1 MKNSQQ
7 LHWGEEREAIKTNGA
22 LRFTLFLMKWTPRPF
37 VYFLIHCSTFFFLIT
52 NKRAR
57 AEALLY
63 QKQLR
68 EYTHGCVPRKLSAYS
83 QLFSFALCIVEKM
96 QGWLGKVD
104 YSQIVC
110 HDDDLP
116 QLIDLLEKGR
126 GAILIGSHLGNLE
139 LLRSLSSFNQT
150 GVSRHIEVV
159 ILMEVASTKVFNQ
172 TLASINPGV
181 KVNVI
186 DASNIGIDTIDEI
199 SQKLDSGALV
209 VYTGDRT
216 PKLNRTKS
224 ITQDFLGRRAL
235 FPYGVY
241 LLTIL
246 LKAPTFFCFGI
257 RTKTFAMKPRY
268 HMFIERA
275 QTKLD
280 AGHSE
285 REDSIKALC
294 AEFVSKLEKYCI
306 QYPFQWYNFYDFWLI
321 DGEEEQSCVKEGKG
335 A

>member
-1 MKNSQQ
+1 MKSNQK
-7 LHWGEEREAIKTNGA
+7 LHWGEEHEAIKTNNA

-37 VYFLIHCSTFFFLIT
+37 VYFLIHCSTLFFLIT
-52 NKRAR
+52 NKRVR
-57 AEALLY
+57 SEALLY

-68 EYTHGCVPRKLSAYS
+68 EYTGGAVPKKLSAYS

-116 QLIDLLEKGR
+116 ILMSLLEKGQ
-126 GAILIGSHLGNLE
+126 GAVLMGSHLGNIE
-139 LLRSLSSFNQT
+139 LLRSLSSFNRT

-159 ILMEVASTKVFNQ
+159 ILMEVDSTKVFNQ
-172 TLASINPGV
+172 TLATINPGV
-181 KVNVI
+181 TVNVI
-186 DASNIGIDTIDEI
+186 AASNIGIDTIDEI
-199 SQKLDSGALV
+199 GQKLDSGALV

-216 PKLNRTKS
+216 PKLNRTKF
-224 ITQDFLGRRAL
+224 IYHNFLGRRAA

-246 LKAPTFFCFGI
+246 LKAPTFFCFGL
-257 RTKTFAMKPRY
+257 RTKTFSMEPRY
-268 HMFIERA
+268 NMFVEQV

-280 AGHSE
+280 VGRKDKEAAIE
-285 REDSIKALC
+285 ALC
-294 AEFVSKLEKYCI
+294 DEFVSKLEKYCI
-306 QYPFQWYNFYDFWLI
+306 QFPFQWYNFYDFWLI
-321 DGEEEQSCVKEGKG
+321 DEGENS
-335 A
+335 